1 MRRLVLLVVLAFSLF
16 NSQFSLSALR
26 AQTAHDI
33 TKVDPAP
40 PSAAIAV
47 PLPEAQRRRL
57 KKYEIPEL
65 AGSKQALG
73 SQLIGGELPAP
84 LLDYAVHEGPIDQR
98 ISFFAGDLV
107 VVSMTGAGG
116 SIRKKLILPHDATTA
131 YLKAASAAALR
142 AVRTQDLTAPRA
154 SRSARLRIYQPDGTH
169 VERVFDPVLSLPNGL
184 ATQIAPLA
192 DLLRA
197 ISEDRTVTNSVAG
210 YEPKVGDELVGDD
223 QKTYRV
229 VRVVEDGGIVELRCL
244 GQPTSVW
251 VAKKDLYNY
260 FVGARAQ

>member
-1 MRRLVLLVVLAFSLF
+1 MLGRIS
-16 NSQFSLSALR
+16 SALLLL
-26 AQTAHDI
+26 AAPLLGQESPPAGHDI
-33 TKVDPAP
+33 TKVDAVS
-40 PSAAIAV
+40 PSSAIAV

-57 KKYEIPEL
+57 KRYEIPEL

-73 SQLIGGELPAP
+73 SQLIDGQLPAP
-84 LLDYAVHEGPIDQR
+84 LLDYAVHEGSIDQR
-98 ISFFAGDLV
+98 VSFFAGDLV
-107 VVSMTGAGG
+107 VVRMTGAGG
-116 SIRKKLILPHDATTA
+116 AIHKKLILPHDATVA

-142 AVRTQDLTAPRA
+142 GVRLQDLSAPNDT
-154 SRSARLRIYQPDGTH
+154 RSARLRIYEADGTH
-169 VERVFDPVLSLPNGL
+169 VERVFDPRRSLPKEL

-197 ISEDRTVTNSVAG
+197 ISEDRTVTSTVAG

-229 VRVVEDGGIVELRCL
+229 VRVVEESGIVELRCL
-244 GQPTSVW
+244 GQPTSIW